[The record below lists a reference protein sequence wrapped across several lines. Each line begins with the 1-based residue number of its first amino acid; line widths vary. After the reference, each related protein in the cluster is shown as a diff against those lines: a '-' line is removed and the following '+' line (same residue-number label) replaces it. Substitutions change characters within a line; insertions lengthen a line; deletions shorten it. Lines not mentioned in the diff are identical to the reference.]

1 MRLESKT
8 IAVTGAQQGIG
19 AAVARAAAREG
30 ADVVVNWLD
39 DEDGARAVSDD
50 VAAAGAGAV
59 LVQGSVTDEDA
70 IARIVDAGLGLG
82 GRGRL
87 DGFVNNAGIFPRVP
101 FLDVTGADWDVV
113 HDVNLK
119 GTFRCTQAA
128 ARAMIAAGNGGS
140 IVNLSSASAFRGSPN
155 GVHYAASKA
164 GVLGLTRAAALDLAP
179 HRIPG
184 QRHRARPDRY
194 RAASLRDERG
204 GDRRRRRRDSAGP
217 HRDPGRGCRACD
229 LPALGRVVADHGAD
243 AARQRRAV
251 SAVTPIGGEIRHTL
265 RTRA

>member
-1 MRLESKT
+1 MRLVSKT

-19 AAVARAAAREG
+19 AAVARGAAREG

-39 DEDGARAVSDD
+39 DEDGARAVADG
-50 VAAAGAGAV
+50 VAAAGASAV

-82 GRGRL
+82 GRRRL

-101 FLDVTGADWDVV
+101 FLDATGADWDVV

-179 HRIPG
+179 HRVRVNAIAPGLTDTAQPRYGMSEEEIAAAGAAIPLGRIATPDEVTALAIFLLSDEASQITG
-184 QRHRARPDRY
+184 QTLHVN
-194 RAASLRDERG
+194 G
-204 GDRRRRRRDSAGP
+204 GDYLA
-217 HRDPGRGCRACD
+217 
-229 LPALGRVVADHGAD
+229 
-243 AARQRRAV
+243 
-251 SAVTPIGGEIRHTL
+251 
-265 RTRA
+265 